1 VILAG
6 AAVLVAVLA
15 GLLILGLSRAHFVGV
30 ERNGHVAVYQGVP
43 WSLLGGVRLYRVV
56 YESPLLAGQLSQAER
71 RRLFDHD
78 LRGYSSALHAI
89 RAYEKDV
96 VP

>member
-1 VILAG
+1 M
-6 AAVLVAVLA
+6 AARGRRL
-15 GLLILGLSRAHFVGV
+15 F
-30 ERNGHVAVYQGVP
+30 ERNGHVAAYQGVP
-43 WSLLGGVRLYRVV
+43 WSLVGGVRLYRVV

-89 RAYEKDV
+89 QAYEKDV